1 MAIHTVTLRIDDE
14 TLEKMKYNLRVK
26 YMLGDINAIDKRM
39 LVLVCSVENGND
51 VYLLDEPKAYRE
63 K

>member
-1 MAIHTVTLRIDDE
+1 MAIHTVTHRIDDE

>member
-14 TLEKMKYNLRVK
+14 TLEKMKFHLRIK
-26 YMLGDINAIDKRM
+26 YELGALGAIDKRM
-39 LVLVCSVENGND
+39 LLLVCSVENGNN
-51 VYLLDEPKAYRE
+51 VYLLDEPEAYRE